1 MVFKRKV
8 HILVALICFVLCFAV
23 TLQYKSVTKNK
34 SVGITQLRRTEE
46 LENQLINANQQII
59 DLKKENMQLTTDIDA
74 YRQDAASKD
83 SGSGALKSELEKA
96 LLIAG
101 FTKVKGPGVTVT
113 IADSTETEKQV
124 QTADSYI
131 VHDSDLRNVINELY
145 SAGAEA
151 VTVNGE
157 RLIGGSSVRCVG
169 NTIIVNSK
177 RCSSPFVIKAIGDAD
192 TLESALNIR
201 GGVLDVLKLYKIN
214 VNVTKSSEI
223 ELDKYNGAVNFIY
236 AEKSEKQVK

>member
-8 HILVALICFVLCFAV
+8 HILVAFICFVLCFAV
-23 TLQYKSVTKNK
+23 TLQYKSVTKNN
-34 SVGITQLRRTEE
+34 SAGITQLRRTEE

-83 SGSGALKSELEKA
+83 SGSGALKSELEKT
-96 LLIAG
+96 LLVAG
-101 FTKVKGPGVTVT
+101 FTKVKGPGVTVS
-113 IADSTETEKQV
+113 IADSTETETQV
-124 QTADSYI
+124 QAADSYI
-131 VHDSDLRNVINELY
+131 VHDSDLRNVVNELY

-151 VTVNGE
+151 VSINGE
-157 RLIGGSSVRCVG
+157 RLIGGSSIRCVG

-192 TLESALNIR
+192 TLESALNLR

-214 VNVTKSSEI
+214 VNVTKASEI
-223 ELDKYNGAVNFIY
+223 VLDKYSGAVNFIH
-236 AEKSEKQVK
+236 AQKTEK